1 MNLFTQLLLAAEDA
15 EHSGEET
22 SGIDLLL
29 PRDVNEIIVGVIAFV
44 VVFGFIWKVASPALN
59 EMLENRQKA
68 IKADLEAAQAEK
80 AEAAALKE
88 DYAAQL
94 SGAREEATRIVEE
107 ARQAGESAR
116 ADIVARAES
125 EAEGIK
131 TRAAAEL
138 DAEKERAMGTM
149 RREVAGLSLDV
160 AEKLVG
166 RNLDR
171 QGQQSL
177 VDQFID
183 ELGGSES

>member
-1 MNLFTQLLLAAEDA
+1 MNLYSPLLLAAEDA
-15 EHSGEET
+15 EHAAEET

-29 PRDVNEIIVGVIAFV
+29 PRDVNEIIVGIIAFV

-80 AEAAALKE
+80 AEAASLKE
-88 DYAAQL
+88 DYASRL
-94 SGAREEATRIVEE
+94 SGARDEATRIVED
-107 ARQAGESAR
+107 ARQAGESTR
-116 ADIVARAES
+116 ADIVDRAET
-125 EAEGIK
+125 EAEEIK
-131 TRAAAEL
+131 TRGQQEL
-138 DAEKERAMGTM
+138 ESERERAMTSM
-149 RREVAGLSLDV
+149 RREVAGLSIDV

-171 QGQQSL
+171 DAQQGL

-183 ELGGSES
+183 ELGSES

>member
-1 MNLFTQLLLAAEDA
+1 MNLFTTLLLAAEEA
-15 EHSGEET
+15 EHAEEA

-29 PRDVNEIIVGVIAFV
+29 PRDINEIIVGVIAFLI
-44 VVFGFIWKVASPALN
+44 VFGFIWRVASPALN

-68 IKADLEAAQAEK
+68 IKADLEAAEAKNTEAE
-80 AEAAALKE
+80 ALKE
-88 DYAAQL
+88 DYATQL
-94 SGAREEATRIVEE
+94 ASARDEANRIVEE

-125 EAEGIK
+125 EAEVIK
-131 TRAAAEL
+131 SRAHE
-138 DAEKERAMGTM
+138 EIESERDRVATAM

-160 AEKLVG
+160 AEKIVG

-171 QGQQSL
+171 SSQQAL

-183 ELGGSES
+183 ELGRTEA